1 MRLRAQLIIV
11 SLVAL
16 FLPWAGC
23 QYVAEMENALREG
36 QQDMLLKVGGAVASV
51 IEAQPEM
58 LLELE
63 PLPKVPGATT
73 LFLHTDSKQALNVDG
88 YADVGMAREV
98 QAVFSEAYSG
108 AHDSPP
114 LELRA
119 YLMAVGDKAYLYA
132 AVNDTEASM
141 RKPSSSVSL
150 DGVDHIELVM
160 GSADNMRQVLLAPEA
175 VGQFSA
181 QRRSGRQLIAEYNAR
196 GTWRRHSS
204 GGYGVELMLPRAWL
218 GDFFGIIARDGNVP
232 GREAGSLSPSGEA
245 GALLKPSDK
254 LERLLGNFSNEI
266 DLRVLDIEKL
276 QRAARVNDNLRE
288 PVTRASGAWFL
299 EWLYRRVSS
308 GRSDDNIYRAPVA
321 GKFLRDEANEA
332 LVEGGMARWYEL
344 ADDSDA
350 AVVSAALRITDTTA
364 ERPVG
369 LVIAE
374 RSSADIV
381 SLTNATLVRFAGVTM
396 LLIVA
401 IFGGLLGYAT
411 WLSIRISRLSKQVM
425 TVIEP
430 QGKELRAFPEQT
442 APDEIGQLGR
452 NFGRLLGRVRGYTE
466 YLQSLASKL
475 SHELRTPLAV
485 VHSSLDNLEHEA
497 LSADARVYVQRAK
510 NGSDR
515 LSHLLTAMS
524 EASRMEQAIQ
534 SADKEAVELTILV
547 DKVVSGY
554 RTAYPKQVIELKVPD
569 STVEINASPELLA
582 QLLDK
587 LMDNARD
594 FCDEGGAIC
603 FSVER
608 SASTA
613 LLIVENDG
621 PLLPEGMAE
630 QLFES
635 MVSVREGKSETV
647 HMGLGLAIVRLVAE
661 FHGGTVSAVN
671 REAKAGVRFT
681 VTVPM

>member
-63 PLPKVPGATT
+63 PLPTVAGATPF
-73 LFLHTDSKQALNVDG
+73 FLHTDREQALNVDG
-88 YADVGMAREV
+88 YADDGIALEMQV
-98 QAVFSEAYSG
+98 AVFSETYSG
-108 AHDSPP
+108 ANDSAP
-114 LELRA
+114 LEVKA

-132 AVNDTEASM
+132 QVNDTSTNM
-141 RKPSSSVSL
+141 RNPLSASL

-160 GSADNMRQVLLAPEA
+160 GSADNLRQVVLAPEA
-175 VGQFSA
+175 VGEFSA
-181 QRRSGRQLIAEYNAR
+181 ARRSGEQLIAEYNAR
-196 GTWRRHSS
+196 GVWRDIR

-218 GDFFGIIARDGNVP
+218 GDYFGIIARDGNVP
-232 GREAGSLSPSGEA
+232 GREAGSLSPSGA
-245 GALLKPSDK
+245 PGALVKPSDQ
-254 LERLLGNFSNEI
+254 LERLLGYFSSEI
-266 DLRVLDIEKL
+266 DLRVLDAEQW

-288 PVTRASGAWFL
+288 PVTRASGAWLL

-364 ERPVG
+364 ERTVG